1 MKHFVPIQLTGHGP
15 KYLQIA
21 GQIKRKIE
29 NGELQPGDRLLPIRR
44 LAEELSV
51 NTVTIVKAYEQLQGI
66 GLVTKIKG
74 SGVYV
79 GALFRRGTRNQ
90 AISFENEPE
99 TVSDDLNNDEL
110 YLDNE
115 IELMQL
121 GSLVLTKEQ
130 TNFATST
137 PTSDLF
143 PVKAFKQALNT
154 VLDRDGGAAFEYD
167 VSNGYLPL
175 REQVSAMFKSRY
187 GILTPVDRLQII
199 SGAQQGIDIA
209 AKALLNPGDRVL
221 VEDPTYTGALAVFKS
236 RGAQIVGIPMENDGI
251 DIEYLKKSIAFYKPK
266 VLYIMPDYQNPTTCS
281 YSSEKRQ
288 TIIDIAHRSDC
299 YIIEDD
305 CLSELTF
312 STSERPKPLKTYD
325 RGNNERVIYIK
336 SFSKLLMPGLR
347 IGFLSAPR
355 EIYRDILQAKHL
367 TDIASSG
374 LIQRAFDNYLRLG
387 EWEQHLDQIRNLFHR
402 RQSRLLKAVR
412 NQLPSCTHFEA
423 PNGGLNLWIPLPQ
436 GIRASDVYKAAA
448 HEGVLCTPGNVF
460 CAGNRDYND
469 HLRLSIAAVAE
480 EQIDKGIKTI
490 AQVLHNLQTSSRGTD
505 YISPLM

>member
-1 MKHFVPIQLTGHGP
+1 MEHIVSIQKNSREP
-15 KYLQIA
+15 KYLQIS
-21 GQIKRKIE
+21 GQIKRQIE
-29 NGELQPGDRLLPIRR
+29 NGELQPGDKLLPIRR

-51 NTVTIVKAYEQLQGI
+51 NTVTVVKAYEQLQGI

-79 GALFRRGTRNQ
+79 GALLKSETSNHV
-90 AISFENEPE
+90 ISFENEPE
-99 TVSDDLNNDEL
+99 TVFDDLNNDEL

-115 IELMQL
+115 IEQMQL
-121 GSLVLTKEQ
+121 GSIVLSKKQ
-130 TNFATST
+130 INFATST

-199 SGAQQGIDIA
+199 SGAQQGIDIV
-209 AKALLNPGDRVL
+209 AKALIKPGDRVL

-236 RGAQIVGIPMENDGI
+236 RGAQIVGIPMMDDGI
-251 DIEYLKKSIAFYKPK
+251 NIEYLKKGIAFYKPK
-266 VLYIMPDYQNPTTCS
+266 VLYIMPDYQNPTTRS
-281 YSSEKRQ
+281 YSREKRQ
-288 TIIDIAHRSDC
+288 TIIDIANRSDC

-305 CLSELTF
+305 CLSELSF
-312 STSERPKPLKTYD
+312 SESERLKPVKTYD
-325 RGNNERVIYIK
+325 RGNKERVIYIK

-387 EWEQHLDQIRNLFHR
+387 EWEQHLIQIRNLFQQ

-412 NQLPSCTHFEA
+412 NQLPSCRNFAA

-436 GIRASDVYKAAA
+436 GILASDVYKAAA

-460 CAGNRDYND
+460 SAGNRDYND

-480 EQIDKGIKTI
+480 EQIDRGIKTL
-490 AQVLHNLQTSSRGTD
+490 AQVLHDLQTNTKGTD